1 MNKLNPALSKACT
14 EITKNLLTINE
25 PSKKQVKEEIIKI
38 CTKYALDR
46 IPKNYEILSMASNSD
61 FDKLKKVLIRKPAKT
76 ASGVSVIALMPKP
89 YACPHGR
96 CTYCPGGIEF
106 NSPNSYTGKEPSS
119 LNAIQNEFD
128 PKLQITSKI
137 EKLIAFGHDPSK
149 MEIVI
154 VGGTFLFM
162 PKEYQKDFIKSCY
175 DAQNGIDSENLE
187 EAKSNNEH
195 AEIRNV

>member
-1 MNKLNPALSKACT
+1 MEDAHIVQEELNL
-14 EITKNLLTINE
+14 
-25 PSKKQVKEEIIKI
+25 
-38 CTKYALDR
+38 
-46 IPKNYEILSMASNSD
+46 ILQ
-61 FDKLKKVLIRKPAKT
+61 
-76 ASGVSVIALMPKP
+76 IAIQERNHP
-89 YACPHGR
+89 
-96 CTYCPGGIEF
+96 
-106 NSPNSYTGKEPSS
+106 S

-162 PKEYQKDFIKSCY
+162 PKDYQKDFIKSCY

-195 AEIRNV
+195 AEIRNCRIYN